1 MSAIKDCEY
10 EIQSIVDTMSS
21 EIQFTLEHGFE
32 KMQNNS
38 NFKKWILDLEER
50 IKQDNPPQFV
60 ASQSWYYLSI
70 FDLSSIDYGLPER
83 FDEFEDFMAFVYG
96 VAKTFSI
103 NAVSVTYIKKSIT
116 DEYTEEFQTLSSFL
130 EWTKNQFE
138 FDVHIYKDKSCK
150 EYARFGLNDPI
161 KYRGGFLLYSGET
174 EKSIISSAKTKY
186 YGILDGIRGVINLYR
201 PCIEPHT
208 VTFYRIPPT
217 KKETNNKPASWY

>member
-70 FDLSSIDYGLPER
+70 FDLSSIDYGLPKR

-103 NAVSVTYIKKSIT
+103 NAVSVTYIKKSI
-116 DEYTEEFQTLSSFL
+116 
-130 EWTKNQFE
+130 KNRESVRRF
-138 FDVHIYKDKSCK
+138 
-150 EYARFGLNDPI
+150 AR
-161 KYRGGFLLYSGET
+161 R
-174 EKSIISSAKTKY
+174 
-186 YGILDGIRGVINLYR
+186 
-201 PCIEPHT
+201 
-208 VTFYRIPPT
+208 
-217 KKETNNKPASWY
+217 